1 MQEESYIDI
10 TVIDFNGKEI
20 PLKIISY
27 ESVMELREFLAEHVY
42 TFLFTNYTL
51 EH

>member
-20 PLKIISY
+20 PLKVSFNFQINPN
-27 ESVMELREFLAEHVY
+27 F
-42 TFLFTNYTL
+42 
-51 EH
+51 